1 MWLEVGL
8 MSSKVKCKVRVFKF
22 HTTRFLRQAFLSIS
36 KKFNTEE
43 NLMPHVNQQLKSD
56 GFTVLQMMVEILHR
70 YLQDN

>member
-1 MWLEVGL
+1 MVG
-8 MSSKVKCKVRVFKF
+8 SRFDVKQSQMQSQSFQIQ
-22 HTTRFLRQAFLSIS
+22 FLRQAYLSIS

-70 YLQDN
+70 